1 MAWVEWSTN
10 KRNRTKWSYNGWGLK
25 KNTNI
30 YLVYINLA
38 NSKTNILHFHANTYY
53 LFVKKLILKPLS
65 SLKSTMLSIFKWFV
79 NDLLSPK
86 LRWIALV
93 VLIYELG
100 ANHFYCNKDIKTL
113 TLHWYHMLCN
123 SRNKNKSTNVNSKH
137 KNLCEGY

>member
-1 MAWVEWSTN
+1 MNYLPPKWKQQNCWRWLIFVNQPQSWESYGCCKRVEWHE
-10 KRNRTKWSYNGWGLK
+10 WSEAQTSETEQSEVIMDEVLK

-100 ANHFYCNKDIKTL
+100 AHL
-113 TLHWYHMLCN
+113 LL
-123 SRNKNKSTNVNSKH
+123 
-137 KNLCEGY
+137 L